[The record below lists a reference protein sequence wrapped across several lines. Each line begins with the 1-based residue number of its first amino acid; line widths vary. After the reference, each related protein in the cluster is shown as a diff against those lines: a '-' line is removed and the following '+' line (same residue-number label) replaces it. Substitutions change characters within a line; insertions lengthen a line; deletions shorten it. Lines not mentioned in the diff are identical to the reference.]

1 VAELLATACGQ
12 ASDGGMRSDGSPIG
26 QPPHGGGGGGSGGG
40 GGGGSEIVCAPLSD
54 EVSK

>member
-1 VAELLATACGQ
+1 
-12 ASDGGMRSDGSPIG
+12 MRSDGSPIG

>member
-1 VAELLATACGQ
+1 
-12 ASDGGMRSDGSPIG
+12 MRSDGSPIG

-54 EVSK
+54 EVSKQ